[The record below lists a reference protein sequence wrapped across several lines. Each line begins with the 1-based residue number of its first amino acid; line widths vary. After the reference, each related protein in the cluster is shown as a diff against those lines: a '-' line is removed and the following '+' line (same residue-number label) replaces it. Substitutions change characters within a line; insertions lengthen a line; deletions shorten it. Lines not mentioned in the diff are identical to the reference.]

1 MNRRQKAIIV
11 NTVTVL
17 AITAIAVGAMINL
30 KNQINRSEVERAM
43 DGLSQAILQYKQKYG
58 SVPPESYINRIRE
71 GLEGNV
77 RLGGII
83 YRAQWISF
91 DSTPNDIL
99 AYTAAPRSSWLQGE
113 KYLVLRLDGRVEW
126 MKKQAL
132 DALLAQQ
139 QSAQEIE
146 MLHKRPTKKEQFSPP
161 VF

>member
-1 MNRRQKAIIV
+1 MNRRQKSIIV
-11 NTVTVL
+11 NTITVL
-17 AITAIAVGAMINL
+17 VITTIAVAAMINL
-30 KNQINRSEVERAM
+30 KNQINRSEAGRAM
-43 DGLSQAILQYKQKYG
+43 EGLSQAILQYRQKYG

-71 GLEGNV
+71 ELEGNV
-77 RLGGII
+77 RLGEVV

-99 AYTAAPRSSWLQGE
+99 AYTATPRSSWLQGK

-126 MKKQAL
+126 MKKQEL

-146 MLHKRPTKKEQFSPP
+146 MLRTRPKQGQLPSPI
-161 VF
+161 F